1 MERAPEFLPDAGDLN
16 LTANLGSRRRITQ
29 GASQKRE
36 ARSDYPIAQRPTPPR
51 RSISEGCS
59 WKRALVFWRES
70 AEGAE
75 AVRIR
80 DRGDRT
86 AVPPGSGQLVAR
98 EVEPQRPQMGHRRR
112 IAEAAKRRLQRA
124 RADAGGRTD
133 LVGLDKNGAIAGR
146 LEPSFFVENARGC
159 LHSYSAF
166 VIVSPRLAVKWEGET
181 S

>member
-1 MERAPEFLPDAGDLN
+1 MRADQDSGAFPAHIAKAAGLSGRQRVERAPEFLPDAGDLN
-16 LTANLGSRRRITQ
+16 LTANLGSRRRMTQ

-75 AVRIR
+75 AVRTR

-86 AVPPGSGQLVAR
+86 AVPRARAKLVAR
-98 EVEPQRPQMGHRRR
+98 EVEPQRPQRGHLRR
-112 IAEAAKRRLQRA
+112 IAEAAKRPVATPA
-124 RADAGGRTD
+124 R
-133 LVGLDKNGAIAGR
+133 
-146 LEPSFFVENARGC
+146 
-159 LHSYSAF
+159 
-166 VIVSPRLAVKWEGET
+166 
-181 S
+181 